1 MNPVLLA
8 SASASAE
15 ASPEK
20 ATVSASAAPASRGT
34 FSLPQSGLN
43 ATAERLIGAKLS
55 HQQTSAA
62 AHKPDDANPAAM
74 QALLAMLL
82 AQPTQ
87 AAPADVQKQPDG
99 DMLRMLAQVQTTH
112 SGSSLLRQLASAMA
126 QPEKTSTPSAEQ
138 HTTDL
143 SSLPPKLQTL
153 LASLSEDLPPATP
166 EQQAKLSTF
175 SAQDLRAIAPE
186 PASLSTTQQIS
197 ARVKATQ
204 NASPRPVVERK
215 NAGVTVNPALST
227 QSLLN
232 TAAQGNQPVNALSD
246 HNIVSTQV
254 SAPVTVSSEELGEKL
269 TALLKDRI
277 QFQLGQQQQVSTIRL
292 DPPSLGKLEIA
303 VQLDAGKLMVHIG
316 ANQSDVCRSLQQFS
330 ENLRQHLTAQNF
342 MEVNVQVSSEGQSQQ
357 QQQQQSGH
365 QQDEVTSALVLND
378 EPQFQRNES
387 VLIKV

>member
-8 SASASAE
+8 SASALAE
-15 ASPEK
+15 ATPEK
-20 ATVSASAAPASRGT
+20 AAISAPTTSTSGST
-34 FSLPQSGLN
+34 FSLPQAGLN
-43 ATAERLIGAKLS
+43 AVAERLIGAKVN
-55 HQQTSAA
+55 QQQASAA
-62 AHKPDDANPAAM
+62 GHQRDDADPAAM

-87 AAPADVQKQPDG
+87 AAPAGVQKQPDG
-99 DMLRMLAQVQTTH
+99 EMLKMLAQVQTTH

-126 QPEKTSTPSAEQ
+126 QPEKASTPSAEQ
-138 HTTDL
+138 HTNDL

-166 EQQAKLSTF
+166 DQQAKLATF

-227 QSLLN
+227 QSLLT
-232 TAAQGNQPVNALSD
+232 TAAQGNQPVNPLTD
-246 HNIVSTQV
+246 HNIVSTQA
-254 SAPVTVSSEELGEKL
+254 SSPVMMSTEELGEKL

-277 QFQLGQQQQVSTIRL
+277 QFQIGQQQQVSTIRL

-357 QQQQQSGH
+357 QKQQSGH

>member
-8 SASASAE
+8 SVSASAE
-15 ASPEK
+15 ATPEK
-20 ATVSASAAPASRGT
+20 ATVSASAAPASSGT

-43 ATAERLIGAKLS
+43 AAAERLIGAKLS

-112 SGSSLLRQLASAMA
+112 SGASLLRQLASAMA
-126 QPEKTSTPSAEQ
+126 QPEKTFTPPAEQ
-138 HTTDL
+138 HTTNL
-143 SSLPPKLQTL
+143 SSLPPKLPTL

-166 EQQAKLSTF
+166 DQQAKLSTF

-186 PASLSTTQQIS
+186 PASLSTTKQIS

-232 TAAQGNQPVNALSD
+232 TAAQGNQPVNPLTD
-246 HNIVSTQV
+246 HNTVSTQA
-254 SAPVTVSSEELGEKL
+254 SSPVTMSTEELGEKL

-277 QFQLGQQQQVSTIRL
+277 QFQIGQQQQVSTIRL

-357 QQQQQSGH
+357 QKQQSGH